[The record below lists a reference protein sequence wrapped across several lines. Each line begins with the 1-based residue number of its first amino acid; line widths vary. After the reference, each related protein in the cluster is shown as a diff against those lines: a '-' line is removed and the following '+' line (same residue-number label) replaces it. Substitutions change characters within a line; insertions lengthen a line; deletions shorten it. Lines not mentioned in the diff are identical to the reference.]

1 MVTVTP
7 EIARRRPHGCSDGL
21 DTLERLFEVLR
32 MAVEADMAW
41 VVDPATSFGERR
53 RAVAPVSLAGKDDD
67 VVQPATVLAVFDAGR
82 FIP

>member
-1 MVTVTP
+1 
-7 EIARRRPHGCSDGL
+7 
-21 DTLERLFEVLR
+21 

>member
-21 DTLERLFEVLR
+21 DPLDRLFEVLR